1 MRINVA
7 DRIKLGNQPVSRMY
21 LGSSLIWTAEP
32 AVDFIFDG
40 RLLDSRISFARPSTA
55 TLFDASGTLLSA
67 AINAP
72 RYAHDSV
79 TLSFRGLLVEEQR
92 TNRISNSEYFG
103 RNNAIGLATQVGSG
117 MRSDYKYGTDEK
129 GFRVLDY
136 SIYGTATSAG
146 LTTEVLEQFSIQ
158 SGKAITLSARMSGN
172 DYAQSGALNLS
183 GFFDFW
189 GHDNSGAAGW
199 PWLQVSRVARPV
211 QFLARTSTPNVNGTA
226 FWYHRANFYANNSFK
241 TGFNIS
247 ARQVEDGAYST
258 SYIPTTGSIR
268 TRAADAVTVNP
279 QNWLSAEKGV
289 FILQH
294 DVPAGRPLLGNGN
307 TALLTSLGPGKTALH
322 YDASGAF
329 VVHNGGLPQ
338 AVAFPAFSNTLQLLG
353 AGVARANAAIARMM
367 YYPRRLTVQQL
378 QEATI

>member
-32 AVDFIFDG
+32 AVDFVFDG

-72 RYAHDSV
+72 RYDHNPV
-79 TLSFRGLLVEEQR
+79 TLAARGLLVEEQR
-92 TNRISNSEYFG
+92 TNYDKNSENVGFSSGKFAYQGSLNTAYFEQSFFTERG
-103 RNNAIGLATQVGSG
+103 RKVRRLRFVNPQTQVLNYPQIFQGSSGIPNGQYTASLWHRFVEITANTPNYTTYANKYRPSPAIFTEQLNAIQVSNLESVTQN
-117 MRSDYKYGTDEK
+117 Y
-129 GFRVLDY
+129 F
-136 SIYGTATSAG
+136 
-146 LTTEVLEQFSIQ
+146 
-158 SGKAITLSARMSGN
+158 
-172 DYAQSGALNLS
+172 S
-183 GFFDFW
+183 GFEMLIFRD
-189 GHDNSGAAGW
+189 GS
-199 PWLQVSRVARPV
+199 VSSPA
-211 QFLARTSTPNVNGTA
+211 FSTTMESSCRQYELGS
-226 FWYHRANFYANNSFK
+226 YA
-241 TGFNIS
+241 
-247 ARQVEDGAYST
+247 T

-338 AVAFPAFSNTLQLLG
+338 AVSFPAFSSSLQLLG
-353 AGVARANAAIARMM
+353 AGAARANAAIARMM

>member
-72 RYAHDSV
+72 RYDHDPV
-79 TLSFRGLLVEEQR
+79 TLAARGLLVEEQR
-92 TNRISNSEYFG
+92 TNYDKNSEYVGFG
-103 RNNAIGLATQVGSG
+103 SGKFAYQGSLNTAYFEQSFFTERGRKVRRLSFVNPSTQTLDYPQIFNGIGVIPNGQYAKSFLRRYVEITAKTPGFTTFCTSYYRPSPVNFSEQLTAIKVIELATIN
-117 MRSDYKYGTDEK
+117 SDA
-129 GFRVLDY
+129 GFEMLFYRD
-136 SIYGTATSAG
+136 SSASCPAFS
-146 LTTEVLEQFSIQ
+146 TTIEASCRQLE
-158 SGKAITLSARMSGN
+158 L
-172 DYAQSGALNLS
+172 
-183 GFFDFW
+183 
-189 GHDNSGAAGW
+189 
-199 PWLQVSRVARPV
+199 
-211 QFLARTSTPNVNGTA
+211 
-226 FWYHRANFYANNSFK
+226 
-241 TGFNIS
+241 
-247 ARQVEDGAYST
+247 GAYST

-322 YDASGAF
+322 YDALGAF

-338 AVAFPAFSNTLQLLG
+338 AVSFPAFSSSLQLLG
-353 AGVARANAAIARMM
+353 AGAARANSAIARMM